1 MDKNKEPPSS
11 AIELFEKNGLDKEAH
26 HSSSYANPAGKAA
39 RKKKQMSQLQNYLSF
54 PKAELNVHN
63 ASIGN
68 TVFQAVR
75 TRL

>member
-1 MDKNKEPPSS
+1 MSLTAMIDSIKGQPDYKRE
-11 AIELFEKNGLDKEAH
+11 
-26 HSSSYANPAGKAA
+26 
-39 RKKKQMSQLQNYLSF
+39 SQLQNYLSF